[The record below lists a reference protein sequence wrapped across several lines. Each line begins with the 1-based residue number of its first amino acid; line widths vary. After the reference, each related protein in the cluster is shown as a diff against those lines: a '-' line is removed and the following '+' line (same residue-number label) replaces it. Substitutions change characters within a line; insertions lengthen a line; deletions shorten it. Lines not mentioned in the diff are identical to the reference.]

1 MKQAITRM
9 LVALLA
15 CGIVHST
22 IAGSSADNVTS
33 NTVAYWPFDEGA
45 ELADATGNGHLLVNT
60 AVTFSGNAAVFN
72 ASQSSKL
79 VTHSTLAFSTYS
91 NLTVECFFCMTT
103 NYPSGKY
110 GFLMT
115 TAATYGNTRTINLYQ
130 TTTDLTADFFTTSGV
145 FDQANNQGLYTIS
158 TGVWHHAAMVID
170 SSRSGRDPDRLRF
183 YVDQVRMKN
192 VASNTLDAALADKL
206 LYIGTRGT
214 EPNNFFTGKMDD
226 IRVTA
231 AALTPNEFIR
241 TRTRTVN
248 TNCIAYWPFNTGNEL
263 ADASGNGYAL
273 SNSQVTFTNGSA
285 LFRSA
290 QSSGLATLASL
301 PFEDSDD
308 LTVEY
313 FVCTT
318 NIPSSF
324 SFLLLSGETYN
335 MAGSLCSYL
344 EANYGVLVA
353 DMHDSN
359 NRYDLEK
366 TANYYI
372 TDGKWHHVALV
383 VDSSKT
389 GKDPDRLRLY
399 VDRIRQTVRNTN
411 CLDSVLYNKILY
423 IGKRGTGTDC
433 FDGRLDDIRITG
445 RVLSTNEFLSA
456 TARTV
461 SYGCVAYWP
470 FRDGRELEDASGNGY
485 TLVNSN
491 VTFYA
496 GSAVFDKNLPSG
508 LATAAQIPFNDF
520 IDVTVEC
527 FVRTT
532 YVPPNLSYSFLTQA
546 GPSYGQPG
554 TFACYVTFANTLLAD
569 ITQTA
574 GTVYNQERCNAG
586 KSTDGQWHHVAYVME
601 RSASQ
606 TDTNNWFRLYVDG
619 VRQTNQAAKCTQPVL
634 YNNRFY
640 VGARGTQA
648 SDYFTGRMDD
658 VRITGAALAP
668 SAFLTRRT
676 FYQGT
681 LVTFK

>member
-1 MKQAITRM
+1 MKQAITGM
-9 LVALLA
+9 LAALLA
-15 CGIVHST
+15 CGVVNSM

-33 NTVAYWPFDEGA
+33 NTIAYWPFDTGS
-45 ELADATGNGHLLVNT
+45 ELADASTNGHSLANT
-60 AVTFSGNAAVFN
+60 AVTFFQGAAVFD
-72 ASQSSKL
+72 ASKASKL
-79 VTHSTLAFSTYS
+79 VTQSNLAFSTYT

-103 NYPSGKY
+103 NYPTGQY

-115 TAATYGNTRTINLYQ
+115 SAATYGNAGTINLYQ
-130 TTTDLTADFFTTSGV
+130 TAADLTADFFNTSGV
-145 FDQANNQGLYTIS
+145 FDQENNLTLYPIS

-170 SSRSGRDPDRLRF
+170 SSKTGKDPNRLQF
-183 YVDQVRMKN
+183 YVDRVRMKITYT
-192 VASNTLDAALADKL
+192 NTLNAALADKL
-206 LYIGTRGT
+206 LYIGARGT
-214 EPNNFFTGKMDD
+214 QGYSYFTGKMDD

-231 AALTPNEFIR
+231 AALVPNEFIR

-273 SNSQVTFTNGSA
+273 SNSQVAFTNGSA

-290 QSSGLATLASL
+290 QSSSLATLSAL
-301 PFEDSDD
+301 PFNDSDD

-318 NIPSSF
+318 NIPSSY
-324 SFLLLSGETYN
+324 SFILLSGETYGTAGALSSYFQTTAL
-335 MAGSLCSYL
+335 MADL
-344 EANYGVLVA
+344 
-353 DMHDSN
+353 HDSA
-359 NRYDLEK
+359 NRYDLEN
-366 TANYYI
+366 TAANSVS
-372 TDGKWHHVALV
+372 DGKWHHVALV

-389 GKDPDRLRLY
+389 GKDPDRIRLY
-399 VDRIRQTVRNTN
+399 VDRIRQIVNATN

-423 IGKRGTGTDC
+423 IGTRGTQNQHY

-445 RVLSTNEFLSA
+445 RVLSTNEFLAA
-456 TARTV
+456 TARTA

-470 FRDGRELEDASGNGY
+470 FRDGREMEDASGNGY
-485 TLVNSN
+485 ALLNSN

-508 LATAAQIPFNDF
+508 LATAAQIPFNDL
-520 IDVTVEC
+520 IDVTIEC

-546 GPSYGQPG
+546 GPTYGQPG
-554 TFACYVTFANTLLAD
+554 TFASYVAFNRNLLAD
-569 ITQTA
+569 FTQAA
-574 GTVYNQERCNAG
+574 GVYNQEHSSAG
-586 KSTDGQWHHVAYVME
+586 LITDDNWHHVAYVME

-619 VRQTNQAAKCTQPVL
+619 VRQINSWALCKQPVL
-634 YNNRFY
+634 FNNRFY
-640 VGARGTQA
+640 VGARGTQGI
-648 SDYFTGRMDD
+648 DYFTGRMDD

-681 LVTFK
+681 MITVK